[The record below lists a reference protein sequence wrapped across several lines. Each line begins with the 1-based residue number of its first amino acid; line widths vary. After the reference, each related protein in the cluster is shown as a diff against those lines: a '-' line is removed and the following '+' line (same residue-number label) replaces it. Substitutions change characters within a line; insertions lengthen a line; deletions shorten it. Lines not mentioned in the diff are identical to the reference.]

1 MTATPATAL
10 ARSARDLADE
20 VRVGFYQH
28 LVGGLPGLDPRIT
41 TASEGLIAELRAR
54 CPGGT
59 REEYAAALDHALAS
73 SSRVTG
79 RERLLAWAHGLAAF
93 TFVWGLVVVP
103 FGPKLIIGSAWLAQW
118 GYPLGCLGAAAY
130 LLATRKRGRFSLAA
144 ANVACAAGW
153 VLFVLWSYRE
163 VGSKLWP

>member
-54 CPGGT
+54 CPGCT
-59 REEYAAALDHALAS
+59 REEYAVALDHALAS